1 MLKELLSQLYHK
13 LENEKDNDQNQKQD
27 VLIILLKE
35 YLKKDMGSQI
45 ILVQKLLKGTLR
57 NMLKGERIMPVN
69 LAPN

>member
-1 MLKELLSQLYHK
+1 MKKIMIE
-13 LENEKDNDQNQKQD
+13 NQKQD